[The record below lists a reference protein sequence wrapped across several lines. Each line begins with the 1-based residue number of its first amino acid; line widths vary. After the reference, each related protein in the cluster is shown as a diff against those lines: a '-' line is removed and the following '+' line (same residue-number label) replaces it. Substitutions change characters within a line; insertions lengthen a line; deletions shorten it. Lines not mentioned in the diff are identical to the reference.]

1 MTDSPPDRALVAAV
15 LATGDERA
23 FRLLYQR
30 HTPRLYR
37 MAVRLT
43 GDRGGIAEDLVH
55 DTWVRASAGLAG
67 FAWRASLGT
76 WLTGIL
82 INRAR
87 EQYREWAGEAGPPMT
102 EPAADAPVP
111 LDDRLDLQAAVAA
124 LPPGY
129 REAIVLHDIEGYTHE
144 DIAVITGRDV
154 GTSKSQLSRARRLL
168 RRWLVPERSP
178 A

>member
-1 MTDSPPDRALVAAV
+1 
-15 LATGDERA
+15 
-23 FRLLYQR
+23 
-30 HTPRLYR
+30 
-37 MAVRLT
+37 
-43 GDRGGIAEDLVH
+43 
-55 DTWVRASAGLAG
+55 
-67 FAWRASLGT
+67 
-76 WLTGIL
+76 
-82 INRAR
+82 
-87 EQYREWAGEAGPPMT
+87 
-102 EPAADAPVP
+102 PVP

-144 DIAVITGRDV
+144 DIAMITGRDV